1 MKYFM
6 ANWKMNG
13 DRSFWYNLAE
23 QTAEQAKKFK
33 ADRFVVFPPF
43 VALADVEN
51 ALFEADKNMFLGAQ
65 DVSDEESGAF
75 TSQVSADMLK
85 GMGCSY
91 VLVGHSECREYLG
104 QPDELLALKVKA
116 AQEKGLKVV
125 LCIGE
130 TLDEYEN
137 KESIQVVVSQLEK
150 CLKASKSPELL
161 AVAYEPVWAIGT
173 GKVAT
178 VEDIKPIFESIKK
191 TLLDKFGAKGDNVAL
206 LYGGSV
212 KADNATEIF
221 SVDEIN
227 GVLVGGASLD
237 ATSFVDIAR
246 SAQF

>member
-23 QTAEQAKKFK
+23 QTAEQAKEFK
-33 ADRFVVFPPF
+33 ADKFVLFPPF

-51 ALFEADKNMFLGAQ
+51 ALFEADKNVFLGAQ
-65 DVSDEESGAF
+65 DVSNYKSGAF
-75 TSQVSADMLK
+75 TSQVSADMLA

-104 QPDELLALKVKA
+104 QPDELLAEKIEI
-116 AQEKGLKVV
+116 AQAKGLKTV
-125 LCIGE
+125 LCVGE
-130 TLDEYEN
+130 TLDEYED
-137 KESIQVVVSQLEK
+137 KRSIEIVLEQLDKCLEK
-150 CLKASKSPELL
+150 CEKPEQLV
-161 AVAYEPVWAIGT
+161 VAYEPVWAIGT

-178 VEDIKPIFESIKK
+178 LDDIKPIFAALKQS
-191 TLLDKFGAKGDNVAL
+191 LLDKYGKKGDNVAL

-212 KADNATEIF
+212 KADNANEIF
-221 SVDEIN
+221 SVEEIS

-246 SAQF
+246 NA

>member
-1 MKYFM
+1 M

-23 QTAEQAKKFK
+23 QTAEQAKEFK
-33 ADRFVVFPPF
+33 KDRFVLFPPF

-51 ALFEADKNMFLGAQ
+51 ALFEADKNVSLGGQ
-65 DVSDEESGAF
+65 DVSNYEDGAF
-75 TSQVSADMLK
+75 TSQISADMLT

-104 QPDELLALKVKA
+104 QPDELLAEKIEL
-116 AQEKGLKVV
+116 AQKKGLTTV
-125 LCIGE
+125 LCVGE
-130 TLDEYEN
+130 TLEEYEAG
-137 KESIQVVVSQLEK
+137 ESIQVVVSQLEK
-150 CLKASKSPELL
+150 CLENCQKPEQLV
-161 AVAYEPVWAIGT
+161 VAYEPVWAIGT

-178 VEDIKPIFESIKK
+178 IEDIQPIFAALKQS
-191 TLLDKFGAKGDNVAL
+191 LLDKFAKKGDNVAL

-212 KADNATEIF
+212 KADNAGEIF
-221 SVDEIN
+221 SVEEIN

-246 SAQF
+246 NA

>member
-1 MKYFM
+1 M

-23 QTAEQAKKFK
+23 QTSEQAKEFKDCKF
-33 ADRFVVFPPF
+33 VMFPPF

-51 ALFEADKNMFLGAQ
+51 ALFEAGKNVALGAQ
-65 DVSDEESGAF
+65 DVSNYDEGAF
-75 TSQVSADMLK
+75 TSQVSATMLES
-85 GMGCSY
+85 MGCSY
-91 VLVGHSECREYLG
+91 VLIGHSECREYLG
-104 QPDELLALKVKA
+104 QPDELLAEKIEV
-116 AQEKGLKVV
+116 AQKKGLKAV
-125 LCIGE
+125 LCVGE
-130 TLDEYEN
+130 TLEEYES

-150 CLKASKSPELL
+150 SLESCENPDLL

-178 VEDIKPIFESIKK
+178 IEDIQPIFAKIKE
-191 TLLDKFGAKGDNVAL
+191 TLLDKFGSKGNNIAL

-212 KADNATEIF
+212 KADNANEIF
-221 SVDEIN
+221 SVEEIN

-246 SAQF
+246 NSY

>member
-23 QTAEQAKKFK
+23 QTALQAKEFKDCKF
-33 ADRFVVFPPF
+33 VMFPPF

-51 ALFEADKNMFLGAQ
+51 ALFEAEKNVELGAQ
-65 DVSDEESGAF
+65 DVSNYDHGAF
-75 TSQVSADMLK
+75 TSQVSAEMLT
-85 GMGCSY
+85 GLGCSY

-104 QPDELLALKVKA
+104 QPDELLAEKIEV
-116 AQEKGLKVV
+116 AQKKGLKTV

-130 TLDEYEN
+130 TLEEYEAGQ
-137 KESIQVVVSQLEK
+137 SVQIVVEQLEK
-150 CLKASKSPELL
+150 CLANCQNSDLL

-178 VEDIKPIFESIKK
+178 INDIKPIFAEIKQS
-191 TLLDKFGAKGDNVAL
+191 LLDKFGSKGDNVAL

-212 KADNATEIF
+212 KADNANEIF

-246 SAQF
+246 NS

>member
-23 QTAEQAKKFK
+23 QTAEQAKEFK
-33 ADRFVVFPPF
+33 ADKFVMFPPF
-43 VALADVEN
+43 LALADVEN
-51 ALFEADKNMFLGAQ
+51 ALFEAEKNVSLGAQ
-65 DVSDEESGAF
+65 DVSNYDKGAF
-75 TSQVSADMLK
+75 TSQISADMIT

-104 QPDELLALKVKA
+104 QPDELLAEKIEV
-116 AQEKGLKVV
+116 AQNKGLTTV
-125 LCIGE
+125 LCVGE
-130 TLDEYEN
+130 TLDEYEDS
-137 KESIQVVVSQLEK
+137 KSIDVVVGQLEK
-150 CLKASKSPELL
+150 CLEKCKMPEKLI
-161 AVAYEPVWAIGT
+161 VAYEPVWAIGT

-178 VEDIKPIFESIKK
+178 LDDIKPIFSALKK
-191 TLLDKFGAKGDNVAL
+191 SLLDKFGAKGDNVAL

-212 KADNATEIF
+212 KADNANEIF
-221 SVDEIN
+221 SVEEIN

-246 SAQF
+246 NS